1 MHLFSLYLARVISEE
16 VNIADPTVEI
26 NLNINLNVDDNENI
40 DVAQDD
46 TFSGSLYFSVKCRIE
61 Y

>member
-16 VNIADPTVEI
+16 VNVADPTVEI
-26 NLNINLNVDDNENI
+26 NLNINLDVDDNDDNENI

-46 TFSGSLYFSVKCRIE
+46 TFSGSLYFSV
-61 Y
+61 